1 MDITHMQFNIMW
13 IMGNGYIRK
22 GSIIDYM
29 RFILPEDVFS
39 RFSL

>member
-1 MDITHMQFNIMW
+1 MNVLFNIIM
-13 IMGNGYIRK
+13 IMGNRYARK
-22 GSIIDYM
+22 GSRINYM

>member
-1 MDITHMQFNIMW
+1 MNVIFNIMW
-13 IMGNGYIRK
+13 IMRNIYDKKSTR
-22 GSIIDYM
+22 IDYM

>member
-1 MDITHMQFNIMW
+1 MSVLFNIMR
-13 IMGNGYIRK
+13 IMGNICDEKSTR
-22 GSIIDYM
+22 INYM